1 MSSFPL
7 SPQYVR
13 NNIKVESKVRMGYP
27 SPRYSLLQH
36 IPRRTSPPRGVEHNC
51 FSSLIARPTT
61 LPSLLM
67 NVQLLVKMYR
77 DKKGGKDGIYKVSL
91 LRPPHVAT
99 WEFYKLKHPPP
110 SPQEFLMCAQKPTV
124 WSELLFNAK
133 TDRLDFVRSLYCCV
147 PGLAQQPWHHSV
159 PSTDASSLLMM
170 LVGNMMLHLPER
182 LKKGT
187 PQYQLPCLC
196 YESTY

>member
-1 MSSFPL
+1 MIDVAEKLREKGNKIREREKKEVKVDYGELVLHTAFMSSFPL

-67 NVQLLVKMYR
+67 NVQLPVKMYR

-110 SPQEFLMCAQKPTV
+110 PPPKNF
-124 WSELLFNAK
+124 
-133 TDRLDFVRSLYCCV
+133 
-147 PGLAQQPWHHSV
+147 
-159 PSTDASSLLMM
+159 
-170 LVGNMMLHLPER
+170 
-182 LKKGT
+182 
-187 PQYQLPCLC
+187 
-196 YESTY
+196 